1 MDHMPGIRIGFE
13 ERRGLE
19 LEDLTNAMVR
29 LYKEQFGRGPTK
41 ARSDYAGP
49 NALLVTVENSL
60 RAGGA
65 EHDRPGRAPAGAR
78 DPHVLSA
85 REHDEFIG
93 TVEEIT
99 GRKVRA
105 FVSGIDT
112 GHDVS
117 SEVLLLRTCA
127 GCLAGCAAHR
137 RVNRISVSK
146 GGVQFPGRAGTG
158 FPGPAGTGTGA
169 APSGTDN
176 RSLP

>member
-93 TVEEIT
+93 TVGEIT

-105 FVSGIDT
+105 FVSGST
-112 GHDVS
+112 LVT
-117 SEVLLLRTCA
+117 TCRPRSFYFEPVP
-127 GCLAGCAAHR
+127 AA
-137 RVNRISVSK
+137 
-146 GGVQFPGRAGTG
+146 
-158 FPGPAGTGTGA
+158 
-169 APSGTDN
+169 
-176 RSLP
+176 

>member
-1 MDHMPGIRIGFE
+1 
-13 ERRGLE
+13 
-19 LEDLTNAMVR
+19 MVR

-93 TVEEIT
+93 TVGEIT

-105 FVSGIDT
+105 FVSGST
-112 GHDVS
+112 LVT
-117 SEVLLLRTCA
+117 TCRPRSFYFEPVP
-127 GCLAGCAAHR
+127 AA
-137 RVNRISVSK
+137 
-146 GGVQFPGRAGTG
+146 
-158 FPGPAGTGTGA
+158 
-169 APSGTDN
+169 
-176 RSLP
+176 